1 MTSNDQRPEPYAAA
15 RLLWSERYPSAS
27 TLFCGGSVVRGEGF
41 PSSDLDVVVV
51 FDHVANAWRESFHFQ
66 GWPVEIF
73 AHDPETLAY
82 FAAQDC
88 AIGRP
93 SLAQMISEALV
104 VPAETS
110 ASRAIQ
116 AWAREVI
123 AKSPEP
129 PASES
134 LTEDRY
140 WLTDLLH
147 DFRDDRAP
155 AELRAVACKLYPL
168 VCNFVLKSR
177 GHWLGSGKTLP
188 RLVERAAPD
197 ISDLV
202 EAAFETFFKT
212 GDRTGVLRAIQQIL
226 EPFGGELFD
235 GFRLDAPASFRIST
249 SELPW
254 TRG

>member
-1 MTSNDQRPEPYAAA
+1 MTGSDPRPDPHAAA

-27 TLFCGGSVVRGEGF
+27 ILFCGGSVVRGEGF

-51 FDHVANAWRESFHFQ
+51 FEQVANAWRESFHFQ
-66 GWPVEIF
+66 GWPVEVF
-73 AHDPETLAY
+73 GHDPGTLAY

-88 AIGRP
+88 ASGRP

-104 VPAETS
+104 IPTETPS
-110 ASRAIQ
+110 SRAIQ
-116 AWAREVI
+116 VWARGVV
-123 AKSPEP
+123 ATQPQVP
-129 PASES
+129 TPAA
-134 LTEDRY
+134 LAEDRY

-147 DFRDDRAP
+147 DFRDDRPP

-168 VCNFVLKSR
+168 ICNFVLRTSGR
-177 GHWLGSGKTLP
+177 WLGSGKTLP

-197 ISDLV
+197 ASHIV

-235 GFRLDAPASFRIST
+235 GFRSDAPDASRLAT
-249 SELPW
+249 SEVPW
-254 TRG
+254 TRA